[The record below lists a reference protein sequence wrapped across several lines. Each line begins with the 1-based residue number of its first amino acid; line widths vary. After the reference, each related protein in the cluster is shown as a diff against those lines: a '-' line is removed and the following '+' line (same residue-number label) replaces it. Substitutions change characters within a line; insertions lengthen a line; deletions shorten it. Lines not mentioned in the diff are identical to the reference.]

1 MAKKISRQEI
11 RELSYRNG
19 TKRKMLSLFHEL
31 RSAQATM
38 ILFRTLLA
46 VIVWS
51 MIVMLSARFF
61 LISPLY
67 LIPIPLI
74 ILIIGIIRMTRA
86 DPLKKAEKTNPNFK
100 EQLTTAKDNFT
111 KENEM
116 IEQLEED
123 ILMRARLI
131 SSASYFE
138 KRPVFLSVIMICM
151 LIFVS
156 SSISGYDVRDLPR
169 ILKPVVDI
177 GEDVLP
183 RTLPWLQRVS
193 ATGTEG
199 AGDIE
204 GIDDIYGDGTE
215 FLEGTREIPI
225 ELQSARD
232 SLDLSSIKEVEQSEF
247 DSYNPTNLRIEGAET
262 YENTIPLDKYHVV
275 RNYFTND

>member
-1 MAKKISRQEI
+1 
-11 RELSYRNG
+11 
-19 TKRKMLSLFHEL
+19 
-31 RSAQATM
+31 
-38 ILFRTLLA
+38 
-46 VIVWS
+46 
-51 MIVMLSARFF
+51 
-61 LISPLY
+61 
-67 LIPIPLI
+67 
-74 ILIIGIIRMTRA
+74 
-86 DPLKKAEKTNPNFK
+86 
-100 EQLTTAKDNFT
+100 
-111 KENEM
+111 M

-131 SSASYFE
+131 SSSSYFE
-138 KRPVFLSVIMICM
+138 KKPVFMSVIMICA

-156 SSISGYDVRDLPR
+156 SAISGYDVRDLPR

-193 ATGTEG
+193 TTGTEG
-199 AGDIE
+199 SGDTE
-204 GIDDIYGDGTE
+204 GTDDIYGDKSE

-232 SLDLSSIKEVEQSEF
+232 SIDLSSIKEIEHNEF
-247 DSYNPTNLRIEGAET
+247 DRYSPNNLRIEGAET